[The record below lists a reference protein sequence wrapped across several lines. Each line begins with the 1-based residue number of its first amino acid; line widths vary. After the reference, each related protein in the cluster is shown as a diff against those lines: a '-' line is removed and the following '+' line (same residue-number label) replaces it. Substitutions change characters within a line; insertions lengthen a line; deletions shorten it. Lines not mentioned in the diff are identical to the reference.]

1 MGFLLMLSKEDVPPK
16 YEDTSD
22 TSSPIAS
29 DTVVPSTFEKPVGIK
44 RAGQTGGL
52 GARKLITK
60 PKENLYEQKPEEVS
74 PVSPAASSTDNGGSK
89 SSAGSSS
96 ASRFEYNDHFS
107 R

>member
-60 PKENLYEQKPEEVS
+60 VS
-74 PVSPAASSTDNGGSK
+74 LGLLFGAFTFPFSCSDSK
-89 SSAGSSS
+89 IGLC
-96 ASRFEYNDHFS
+96 FW
-107 R
+107 